1 MEYKRKKTWKLIWTG
16 SHRRGGFVNSGLHN
30 SFEHFR
36 MMKWNSWAMLSYNN
50 PWGWKGVMPIWR
62 QIWNLV
68 VCASISSHPLCMT
81 SFPRMYCVASS
92 GRDVGKP
99 VDRAEDSWPSLPQ
112 PTQTLKTQCPHWADA
127 FNLRKPT
134 VQQPFTSCRLI
145 CKPAQSDLQCFG
157 LLRLSTETVSGIS
170 LVVGGDKR
178 FQRNSR

>member
-50 PWGWKGVMPIWR
+50 PWGWKGPCKYANKYEIWWFVHPSPFPLIR
-62 QIWNLV
+62 
-68 VCASISSHPLCMT
+68 CAWHPFHACTVWL
-81 SFPRMYCVASS
+81 P
-92 GRDVGKP
+92 VGGTLGNRLS
-99 VDRAEDSWPSLPQ
+99 RAEDSWPSLPQ

-157 LLRLSTETVSGIS
+157 LLS

-178 FQRNSR
+178 FQRNLR

>member
-62 QIWNLV
+62 RIWNLV

-99 VDRAEDSWPSLPQ
+99 VDGAEDSWPSLPQ
-112 PTQTLKTQCPHWADA
+112 PTQTLKTQCPHW
-127 FNLRKPT
+127 PT
-134 VQQPFTSCRLI
+134 HSTSGSQPSNSHSPVVVLFASLPSQICNVLVYSDCQQRL
-145 CKPAQSDLQCFG
+145 CLES
-157 LLRLSTETVSGIS
+157 VW
-170 LVVGGDKR
+170 
-178 FQRNSR
+178 